1 MSSLSQ
7 PKYRAESISN
17 IDDAKASSAI
27 SNLIDIINDKNNLN
41 SIVNELNK
49 LNERLNEYDG
59 RIPNLIDDI
68 RLKLTADVKG
78 KARKLLA
85 DILDNYD
92 KTDRKGNPK
101 YSLEDRNAIKVT
113 VEKINTICDKTF
125 IEKMF
130 DFFSIG
136 S

>member
-1 MSSLSQ
+1 MNDLRKQKTQIKEYILS
-7 PKYRAESISN
+7 K
-17 IDDAKASSAI
+17 ID
-27 SNLIDIINDKNNLN
+27 LINDKNNLN
-41 SIVNELNK
+41 SIVDELNK

-68 RLKLTADVKG
+68 RLKLTVDVKG

-92 KTDRKGNPK
+92 KTDRKGNLK
-101 YSLEDRNAIKVT
+101 YSVEDRNAIKDT
-113 VEKINTICDKTF
+113 VERINNICDKTF
-125 IEKMF
+125 IEKML